1 MHYFCIP
8 KTNINLIYMD
18 AANTLESQINRSDY
32 KILIVDDVVSNV
44 LLLKI
49 LLTNEKFQVCTANCG
64 NMCIEQARAEKPD
77 LILLDVMMPD
87 ISGFDT
93 AVILKKDP
101 ELKDI
106 PIIFLTALN
115 SPADLVKGFQVGAND
130 FLSKPF
136 NKEELV
142 VRVMH
147 QIALVAA
154 KRLIEKQN
162 RELLATINNRD
173 KMYSVIAHDLRSP
186 MASIRMV
193 LNLAV
198 AAISPDVVGQEIFE
212 LIDKANKESE
222 DVHDLLDNLL
232 KWTKSQTG
240 RLNVVYQDIDLDD
253 VQCISKSFPGF
264 IDVINNELAPSKMQ
278 SIYRGDVLKLRIY
291 GQSHSKR
298 IGVYIEGLP
307 DSVRL
312 DEEYTAGI
320 MARRAP
326 GKNKWSTSRV
336 EADEVHFE
344 KIRKMVH
351 GYIIN
356 TNTKPKDYESLLNKP
371 RPSHA
376 DYTARFLYGDDA
388 ARSGGG
394 IFSGRMTA
402 PLCIAGSI
410 AKCELE
416 KRGIKIYSHLLQIG
430 EASDV
435 GYYEGFTQDEISKV
449 QKKELPVIDDEAGK
463 LMIQVIDAARKD
475 CDSVGGVIETVVYGM
490 PAGIGGPLFDGIEG
504 KLAQIIYAVPAVK
517 GVEFGYGFESSY
529 LRGSENNDPFEY
541 DKDGKVVLKTNKCGG
556 ILGGISVGGD
566 CAPIV
571 FSTAVK
577 PTPSIGKKQQTVDL
591 AEHKNTEIIIEGR
604 HDPCIA
610 PRAVPVIECAA
621 AVAIYDMILA
631 KEKEN

>member
-1 MHYFCIP
+1 ME
-8 KTNINLIYMD
+8 

-49 LLTNEKFQVCTANCG
+49 LLTNEKFQVCTATCG
-64 NMCIEQARAEKPD
+64 NMCIEQAKAEKPD

-198 AAISPDVVGQEIFE
+198 AAISPDVVGQEIFD

-240 RLNVVYQDIDLDD
+240 RLNVVMQDLDLND
-253 VQCISKSFPGF
+253 IIPGVVDIFEMIAATKKIKLAYTGSSTIVRADNDMLKTIVRNFMSNAVKFSPENSSIEISVTTEGDSAKISVRDYGVG
-264 IDVINNELAPSKMQ
+264 IAADRIG
-278 SIYRGDVLKLRIY
+278 SIFHKGETTYGTDGEEGSGLGLQLCQDFARKIGGDVMVQSVEGEGSTFSVLIPLK
-291 GQSHSKR
+291 
-298 IGVYIEGLP
+298 
-307 DSVRL
+307 
-312 DEEYTAGI
+312 
-320 MARRAP
+320 
-326 GKNKWSTSRV
+326 
-336 EADEVHFE
+336 
-344 KIRKMVH
+344 
-351 GYIIN
+351 
-356 TNTKPKDYESLLNKP
+356 KD
-371 RPSHA
+371 
-376 DYTARFLYGDDA
+376 
-388 ARSGGG
+388 
-394 IFSGRMTA
+394 
-402 PLCIAGSI
+402 
-410 AKCELE
+410 
-416 KRGIKIYSHLLQIG
+416 
-430 EASDV
+430 
-435 GYYEGFTQDEISKV
+435 
-449 QKKELPVIDDEAGK
+449 
-463 LMIQVIDAARKD
+463 
-475 CDSVGGVIETVVYGM
+475 
-490 PAGIGGPLFDGIEG
+490 
-504 KLAQIIYAVPAVK
+504 
-517 GVEFGYGFESSY
+517 
-529 LRGSENNDPFEY
+529 
-541 DKDGKVVLKTNKCGG
+541 
-556 ILGGISVGGD
+556 
-566 CAPIV
+566 
-571 FSTAVK
+571 
-577 PTPSIGKKQQTVDL
+577 
-591 AEHKNTEIIIEGR
+591 
-604 HDPCIA
+604 
-610 PRAVPVIECAA
+610 
-621 AVAIYDMILA
+621 
-631 KEKEN
+631 